1 MAPMA
6 PVRDHDDL
14 TSIKSGKD
22 GLPALSLRLQAF
34 PRIAKSRFNRSPSPV
49 ACSFS
54 QQPQNLH
61 HITLTP
67 QDEGGRVRSQN
78 YLVSGAPFPRMLHDA
93 AGVTAPAN
101 GFLRAWDQTGD
112 LFVPFDPS
120 PPPPPPPPP

>member
-1 MAPMA
+1 MAPVA

-67 QDEGGRVRSQN
+67 QDEGGECGHKTTLCLEHRSPACSMMR
-78 YLVSGAPFPRMLHDA
+78 LV
-93 AGVTAPAN
+93 
-101 GFLRAWDQTGD
+101 
-112 LFVPFDPS
+112 
-120 PPPPPPPPP
+120 